1 MLESR
6 INTKN
11 LSFAY
16 KSKQIIN
23 NVNLNVAAG
32 QVLVILGP
40 NGIGKSTLLNCLSG
54 VLTKYQGEILINR
67 QVLKSLSIKDLSHQL
82 ALVSQGVNIKSSL
95 TLFDYL
101 LLGRSSFHSIF
112 DQPDDHDKEVVT
124 KVIDQIGL
132 KDYSAVSLQSMSG
145 GQRQLAIIGRAL
157 AQEPK
162 ILIMDEPTSALD
174 YRNQTVVLKL
184 IKKLSEKGI
193 SIVMS
198 THDPNQAQMIGD
210 SVGLLIDNQ
219 TYRQGPVSDILNDEY
234 LTELYGTPI
243 TSTYNESLNR
253 KIFGIGMG

>member
-23 NVNLNVAAG
+23 NVDLNIAAG

-54 VLTKYQGEILINR
+54 ILTKYHGDIFING
-67 QVLKSLSIKDLSHQL
+67 QSLESLSTKDLSHQL

-112 DQPDDHDKEVVT
+112 DQPDEHDREVVV
-124 KVIDQIGL
+124 KIIDQIGL
-132 KDYSAVSLQSMSG
+132 QNYTNVSLQSMSG
-145 GQRQLAIIGRAL
+145 GQRQLSIIGRAL
-157 AQEPK
+157 AQEPQ

-184 IKKLSEKGI
+184 IKKLADQGI
-193 SIVMS
+193 SIIMS
-198 THDPNQAQMIGD
+198 THDPNQAQIIGN

-219 TYRQGPVSDILNDEY
+219 TYHQGSVDEMLNDEY
-234 LTELYGTPI
+234 LTKLYGTPI
-243 TSTYNESLNR
+243 TSTYNESLDR
-253 KIFGIGMG
+253 KIFGIGMD

>member
-6 INTKN
+6 ITTQN

-16 KSKQIIN
+16 KTKQIIN
-23 NVNLNVAAG
+23 NVDLNVAAG

-54 VLTKYQGEILINR
+54 VLNKYQGDILVNNR
-67 QVLKSLSIKDLSHQL
+67 SLRQLSIKDLSHQV

-112 DQPDDHDKEVVT
+112 DQPDDHDKTIV
-124 KVIDQIGL
+124 KQIIQQIGL
-132 KDYSAVSLQSMSG
+132 ENYTNISLQSMSG

-157 AQEPK
+157 AQEPQ

-184 IKKLSEKGI
+184 IKMLSDQGI

-198 THDPNQAQMIGD
+198 THDPNQAQMVGD
-210 SVGLLIDNQ
+210 QVGLLIDNQ
-219 TYRQGPVSDILNDEY
+219 TYKQGPVNEILTDKY
-234 LTELYGTPI
+234 LSKLYGIPI
-243 TSTYNESLNR
+243 ISTYNELVGR
-253 KIFGIGMG
+253 KIFGIGMD